1 MVRGWNNARLIIQ
14 KGNKEVVES
23 LKRLKKEFGV
33 FEIIRYENLN
43 QSYEGLLLATG
54 NNELRVRSRLAKKTL
69 KKRAI
74 LWLFGKEMTVKKINW
89 KNGDASVS
97 SLVCRSE

>member
-23 LKRLKKEFGV
+23 LKRLKKEFRM

-54 NNELRVRSRLAKKTL
+54 NNKLRVRSRLAKKTL
-69 KKRAI
+69 KKEGYFVAFWEKNDCQKNQLEKWRCECI
-74 LWLFGKEMTVKKINW
+74 LPGV
-89 KNGDASVS
+89 
-97 SLVCRSE
+97 